1 MSDKKKIKKPNVQ
14 NAPTKK
20 KNIPERSINP
30 TSVAAFLSRLKTGI
44 DVSSDAIVV
53 LSGGQDSV
61 TCLMLA
67 QMLHKYVKAIHFKYG
82 QRHALETE
90 AARDI
95 CKKVNVELTE
105 VDVPFFS
112 ENISSALVDD
122 SDISKQHAYKTNL
135 PASFVPGRNALF
147 LTIAHA
153 FAQEH
158 KADVIYTGV
167 CQTDYSGYPDCR
179 ASFINLLEHTLN
191 EGYETRIK
199 IKTPLMY
206 INKADT
212 FALAKALNFLDII
225 IDKSITCYNGDQ
237 IVNPWGKGCG
247 ECPACNLRVKGYQS
261 FLSGDHH
268 F

>member
-1 MSDKKKIKKPNVQ
+1 MKKENKKEAPEKKKTV
-14 NAPTKK
+14 
-20 KNIPERSINP
+20 PESRVNS
-30 TSVAAFLSRLKTGI
+30 TSVAAFVSKLKMGI
-44 DVSSDAIVV
+44 DLSSDAVVV

-67 QMLHKYVKAIHFKYG
+67 QMLHKKVRAIHFKYG
-82 QRHALETE
+82 QRHAIETE

-105 VDVPFFS
+105 IDVPFFY
-112 ENISSALVDD
+112 ENISSALVDN
-122 SDISKQHAYKTNL
+122 SDIDKQHAYKPNL

-158 KADVIYTGV
+158 KIDVIYTGV

-179 ASFINLLEHTLN
+179 ATFIKLLEHTLN

-225 IDKSITCYNGDQ
+225 IDKSVTCYNGNQD
-237 IVNPWGKGCG
+237 INPWGKGCG
-247 ECPACNLRVKGYQS
+247 ECPACNLRRKGYNNFIFGCHS
-261 FLSGDHH
+261 FLI
-268 F
+268 